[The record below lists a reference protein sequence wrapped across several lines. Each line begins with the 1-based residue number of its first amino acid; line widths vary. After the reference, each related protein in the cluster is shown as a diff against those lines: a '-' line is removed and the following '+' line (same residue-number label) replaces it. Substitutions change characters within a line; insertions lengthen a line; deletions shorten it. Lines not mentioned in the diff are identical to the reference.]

1 MLWAQGLPSRQIR
14 PVCPVIGEAADVVFS
29 ILCVP
34 PGSDFS
40 CFIITVQ
47 ERKCKRK
54 FMVLKCE
61 NVENR
66 KSKKGVKIGIDQ
78 GCEGSLIAEYVK
90 I

>member
-1 MLWAQGLPSRQIR
+1 
-14 PVCPVIGEAADVVFS
+14 
-29 ILCVP
+29 
-34 PGSDFS
+34 
-40 CFIITVQ
+40 
-47 ERKCKRK
+47 
-54 FMVLKCE
+54 MVLKCE

>member
-1 MLWAQGLPSRQIR
+1 M
-14 PVCPVIGEAADVVFS
+14 CDN
-29 ILCVP
+29 
-34 PGSDFS
+34 
-40 CFIITVQ
+40 

-78 GCEGSLIAEYVK
+78 GCEGSLIVEYVK